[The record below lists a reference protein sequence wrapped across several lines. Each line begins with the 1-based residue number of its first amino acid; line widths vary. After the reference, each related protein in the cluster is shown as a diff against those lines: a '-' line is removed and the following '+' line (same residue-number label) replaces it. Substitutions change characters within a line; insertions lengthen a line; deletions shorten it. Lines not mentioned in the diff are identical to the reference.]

1 MSNPEITKS
10 QLIAVLKSWGEGKIS
25 SEQLQDWMV
34 TFYDPPEVIIG
45 AGEAEWSQMA
55 MHIIMNE
62 YEIAKISKFRVENY
76 ALAIA
81 FAECTEETFEQCKHL
96 FIYNGFSD

>member
-1 MSNPEITKS
+1 MNNPEITKS
-10 QLIAVLKSWGEGKIS
+10 QLIAQLSSWGEGKIS
-25 SEQLQDWMV
+25 SEELQDWMV

-45 AGEAEWSQMA
+45 PGESEWTQLA

-62 YEIAKISKFRVENY
+62 YEIAKTEKFRVENY

-81 FAECTEETFEQCKHL
+81 FAQCSEETFDKSKHL
-96 FIYNGFSD
+96 FLYNGFSD

>member
-1 MSNPEITKS
+1 MNNPEITKS
-10 QLIAVLKSWGEGKIS
+10 QLIALLNTWGEGQIS
-25 SEQLQDWMV
+25 SAELQDWMV

-45 AGEAEWSQMA
+45 SDEAEWTQLA

-62 YEIAKISKFRVENY
+62 YEIAKINKFRIENY

-81 FAECTEETFEQCKHL
+81 FVQCTNETFNQSKHL
-96 FIYNGFSD
+96 FLYSGFSD

>member
-1 MSNPEITKS
+1 MNNPEITKS
-10 QLIAVLKSWGEGKIS
+10 QLITLLNTWGEGKIS
-25 SEQLQDWMV
+25 SEELQDWMV

-45 AGEAEWSQMA
+45 PGEAEWTQLA

-76 ALAIA
+76 TLAIA
-81 FAECTEETFEQCKHL
+81 FAQCTEDTFNQSKHL
-96 FIYNGFSD
+96 FIYDGFCD

>member
-1 MSNPEITKS
+1 MTNPEITKS
-10 QLIAVLKSWGEGKIS
+10 QLINVLSTWGKGEIS

-34 TFYDPPEVIIG
+34 TFYDPPEVTIG
-45 AGEAEWSQMA
+45 TGEAEWTQLA

-62 YEIAKISKFRVENY
+62 YEIAKINKFRIENY

-81 FAECTEETFEQCKHL
+81 FAECAEETFNQSKHL
-96 FIYNGFSD
+96 FLYNGFSD